1 MTHDPKHPNTAYRKL
16 DREQI
21 KRIIVGLYDDA
32 RRYHWASQELHWWM
46 QTEVWSELDSRT
58 EGGKRRYTNETKG
71 FAEGIAKMVDDA
83 LWRDLVYV
91 HLLDGV
97 ISPSGQIE
105 SGLVFSDDRRAHGVN
120 RGTVDIGPDKQV
132 TGRSIR
138 VGTFDELQAEL
149 AKRNEGKPYA
159 LHQGVSD
166 VTAATVWQ
174 GSLKPF
180 TKWGLPWSAERD
192 PVWLS
197 RQPKA
202 VQDRVNAAIKNKQL
216 ALDESKGDE

>member
-1 MTHDPKHPNTAYRKL
+1 MSQPATDYRKL

-21 KRIIVGLYDDA
+21 KRLIVGLYDDA
-32 RRYHWASQELHWWM
+32 RRYHWASGELHERM
-46 QTEVWSELDSRT
+46 QVKVWSELDSRT
-58 EGGKRRYTNETKG
+58 EGGRRRYTNETKG
-71 FAEGIAKMVDDA
+71 FAEGVTKMVDDA
-83 LWRDLVYV
+83 LWKDLVYV

-97 ISPSGQIE
+97 INPSGQIE

-120 RGTVDIGPDKQV
+120 RGTVDFGPDKQV

-138 VGTFDELQAEL
+138 VWTFDYLLAEL
-149 AKRNEGKPYA
+149 DKRNEGKPYA
-159 LHQGVSD
+159 LHLGVSD
-166 VTAATVWQ
+166 VIAATVWQ

-192 PVWLS
+192 PEWLS

-216 ALDESKGDE
+216 ALNESKGDE

>member
-1 MTHDPKHPNTAYRKL
+1 MTEPKPRINR
-16 DREQI
+16 DDI
-21 KRIIVGLYDDA
+21 KRLIVGIYDDA
-32 RRYHWASQELHWWM
+32 RRWHWPASTLHEAM
-46 QTEVWSELDSRT
+46 QAKVWDELDSRT
-58 EGGKRRYTNETKG
+58 DSGRNRYTLETKG
-71 FAEGIAKMVDDA
+71 FAQGIVKMVDDA

-97 ISPSGQIE
+97 ITPNGQIV

-132 TGRSIR
+132 TGRAIR
-138 VGTFDELQAEL
+138 VGTFKDLLDEL

-174 GSLKPF
+174 GSLNPF

-192 PVWLS
+192 PEWVA

-202 VQDRVNAAIKNKQL
+202 VQDRVNAAIKQRQL
-216 ALDESKGDE
+216 ALSQSKGDE